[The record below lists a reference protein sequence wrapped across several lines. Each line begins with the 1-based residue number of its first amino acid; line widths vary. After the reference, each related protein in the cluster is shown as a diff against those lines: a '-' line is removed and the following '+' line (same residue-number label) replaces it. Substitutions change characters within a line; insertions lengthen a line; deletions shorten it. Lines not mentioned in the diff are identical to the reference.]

1 MEAAVGGR
9 MLESSSPPPAARA
22 IVIGVAA
29 TNDGEAALSAISALQ
44 VAHLLGQ
51 HTACSHTHPTAQA
64 EPPLQSCSH
73 TLSACPPAQEMSCS
87 PHRMMG
93 ARPGQGFAEAAVLA
107 AAAGHIRDPLAC
119 KEQLPPT
126 RGGVDRRPL
135 SDGSDCSTEEAYD
148 SSHRPDAVAPPR
160 KPRLSLVLES
170 AVAEAAPDAEALR
183 LLRKPPKGSKR
194 SRASRTSTP
203 SPPVSE
209 EGSATSTGPEDGCS
223 RAPKRQL
230 SREQEE
236 AGDDAKGDPKGR
248 RASQPWTAEED
259 DMLKRAV
266 VEVGPKRWS
275 AIALAVHGRSGK
287 QCRLRWCNQIDPDIK
302 HESWTDKEDA
312 TILRAY
318 RRGLHTPAARL
329 SLPHRLPWFG
339 AGSGRLS
346 PLGQALQRVCVW
358 WTVRC
363 SLQAQGARQPL
374 DGDLEADP
382 GPDGQRDQEQVERHA
397 EPQGRGAGTCRLC
410 MSARLV
416 APQLAAPV
424 PLLGLALWALGWR
437 SVLWRSGRA
446 AQSSGQS
453 CAF

>member
-1 MEAAVGGR
+1 VEAAVGGR

-29 TNDGEAALSAISALQ
+29 TNDGEAALSAISAL
-44 VAHLLGQ
+44 
-51 HTACSHTHPTAQA
+51 
-64 EPPLQSCSH
+64 
-73 TLSACPPAQEMSCS
+73 QEMSCS

-170 AVAEAAPDAEALR
+170 AIAEAAPDAEALR

-209 EGSATSTGPEDGCS
+209 EGSATSTGPEDGGS

-312 TILRAY
+312 TILRAHKALGS
-318 RRGLHTPAARL
+318 RWTEISKLIPGRTDNAIKNRWNGTLSRKAEEQARADGDG
-329 SLPHRLPWFG
+329 PPNPNANRLPLR
-339 AGSGRLS
+339 AA
-346 PLGQALQRVCVW
+346 ALVLAAS
-358 WTVRC
+358 T
-363 SLQAQGARQPL
+363 
-374 DGDLEADP
+374 EADI
-382 GPDGQRDQEQVERHA
+382 
-397 EPQGRGAGTCRLC
+397 EP
-410 MSARLV
+410 V
-416 APQLAAPV
+416 D
-424 PLLGLALWALGWR
+424 
-437 SVLWRSGRA
+437 
-446 AQSSGQS
+446 
-453 CAF
+453 